1 LTDCVF
7 GPCGNIVIYMAVL
20 QTIRNFLG
28 STQIEEP
35 EMIVPAPPTTY
46 KVRTL
51 TRDHLQEVLRLNLRC
66 FQNGENY
73 TRHTFAYLFNAPNA
87 LSYRAVTP
95 LDETVGFVFVMM
107 NNNGSGH
114 LTTIGVAPEHRR
126 RRIGEML
133 LVHAEDALK
142 KREATTVVLEVRVS
156 NTAAQEMYRA
166 FGYAVVQRIE
176 NYYTN
181 NEACYLMMK
190 SLV

>member
-1 LTDCVF
+1 
-7 GPCGNIVIYMAVL
+7 MAVL